1 MDIEHLKNELLRSRQ
16 DIEERLQ
23 KLKNHI
29 QHVDTDNDPDFE
41 EQAVQN
47 ANDDVVNELSD
58 SLKLQLSEI
67 NLALNRIDKGT
78 YGICSSCGEEIS
90 SERLNAIPYTTS
102 CKQCMR
108 DLND

>member
-1 MDIEHLKNELLRSRQ
+1 MKNELLRSRQ